1 MLDKCNVCPR
11 GCLVDRSRAV
21 GFCGASDKIAVSR
34 VALHEWEEPCIS
46 GTRGSGTIFFAGC
59 NLRCVFCQNK
69 VISSSRDA
77 FSGARG
83 MTPDELASAMLSLQ
97 DKGAHNINL
106 VTPTHYAPLIKE
118 ALILAKPRL
127 DIPVVYNSSGYESVA
142 TIRSLSGLV
151 DIYLP
156 DLKYYSGELSGRYS
170 SAPDYFEVARAA
182 LIAMFSEVGEAQ
194 FSEDGLMKR
203 GMIVRHLV
211 LPSCRRDS
219 IALLS
224 ELADFLPADK
234 IKLSLMRQFTP
245 DFVDGEKYPELCR
258 RLTSFE
264 YDSVVR
270 HASSLGFDG
279 YVQSA
284 ESASAAYTPSFNTPD
299 AFLNETK

>member
-11 GCLVDRSRAV
+11 GCLIDRSRAV
-21 GFCGASDKIAVSR
+21 GFCGASDKMSVSR

-69 VISSSRDA
+69 AISSSRDA
-77 FSGARG
+77 FSGARE
-83 MTPDELASAMLSLQ
+83 MTPAELVTAMISLQ
-97 DKGAHNINL
+97 EMGAHNINL
-106 VTPTHYAPLIKE
+106 VTPTHYVPLIRE
-118 ALILAKPRL
+118 ALVAARPLL
-127 DIPVVYNSSGYESVA
+127 DIPVVYNSSGYESA
-142 TIRSLSGLV
+142 SAIRSLSGLV

-156 DLKYYSGELSGRYS
+156 DLKYYSSELSGRYS
-170 SAPDYFEVARAA
+170 AAPDYFEVARKA
-182 LIAMFSEVGEAQ
+182 LTTMFSEVGEAKL
-194 FSEDGLMKR
+194 EDGIMKR

-211 LPSCRRDS
+211 LPGCRKDS

-224 ELADFLPADK
+224 ELAKILPVDK

-245 DFVDGEKYPELCR
+245 DFVDRDKYPELCR

-270 HASSLGFDG
+270 HASTLGFDG

-284 ESASAAYTPSFNTPD
+284 ESASSAYTPSFNVPE
-299 AFLNETK
+299 AFI

>member
-156 DLKYYSGELSGRYS
+156 DLKYYSGELSERYS

-299 AFLNETK
+299 AFFE